1 MELRTPKVELV
12 TCTQDALELLI
23 YTKSTRLQGKQ
34 TLAEIK
40 TWPMEKKMEHLA
52 YMRDTIKSSWE
63 FVEYVF
69 EIHGVSR
76 EFTHQFVR
84 TRDMAGIDDPAF
96 GEPDAN
102 FGVVSFAQE
111 SQRTVDASGNGFV
124 LPTTLQPD
132 NREWFELK
140 LDDCNQVYI
149 EALKRG
155 EPPQNARA
163 LLPTAVS
170 TSIIVK
176 ASLRTLHHMAEVRL
190 CTRTQGQYQDIFRL
204 MRAGVYEVHPWAA
217 GWIEVY
223 CVNNGICCFPRYTK
237 CPIQGPLFNPETGLR
252 HDGLG
257 TTEEPRADALM
268 TALDRLIVR
277 PAKRSEIFKMWEE
290 TRHEAVPVAV
300 GGKTM

>member
-12 TCTQDALELLI
+12 TQTQDALELLI

-40 TWPMEKKMEHLA
+40 AWPMDQKLEHLA

-63 FVEYVF
+63 FVEYTF
-69 EIHGVSR
+69 EIHGVNR

-111 SQRTVDASGNGFV
+111 SQRTVNASGNGYV
-124 LPTTLQPD
+124 LPTTLQDD

-140 LDDCNQVYI
+140 LDEANQVYA
-149 EALKRG
+149 EALTRG

-163 LLPTAVS
+163 LLPTAVA

-176 ASLRTLHHMAEVRL
+176 ASLRTLHHMGEVRL
-190 CTRTQGQYQDIFRL
+190 CTRTQGQYQDVFRM
-204 MRAGVYEVHPWAA
+204 MREQVYEVHPWAK

-223 CVNNGICCFPRYTK
+223 CVNNGICCFPRYNK
-237 CPIQGPLFNPETGLR
+237 CPIQGPLFNPDTGLR
-252 HDGLG
+252 HDGAM
-257 TTEEPRADALM
+257 TTDGVH
-268 TALDRLIVR
+268 IVGVPQR
-277 PAKRSEIFKMWEE
+277 PAKRSEILESWQNI
-290 TRHEAVPVAV
+290 RHEATPVAV
-300 GGKTM
+300 GGRTM